1 MEEETQLT
9 GPPHCWSDI
18 MVSPAVPTTPTK
30 PRGASRGRREAA
42 PAGPARAVAVV
53 ASRAKPPGRR
63 REESDNYQ
71 L

>member
-53 ASRAKPPGRR
+53 ASRAKPPATTGKLT
-63 REESDNYQ
+63 ENEII
-71 L
+71 